1 LDPLLDDTI
10 AFAKLVRDAGGRVV
24 SVDLLDSLP
33 HGFLNFAPMSTDC
46 QNGSNLC
53 MERIKETL
61 GMTSRAN

>member
-1 LDPLLDDTI
+1 MDPLLDDNI
-10 AFAKLVRDAGGRVV
+10 MFARRMRDAGGKVV

-53 MERIKETL
+53 LERIKETL
-61 GMTSRAN
+61 GMC